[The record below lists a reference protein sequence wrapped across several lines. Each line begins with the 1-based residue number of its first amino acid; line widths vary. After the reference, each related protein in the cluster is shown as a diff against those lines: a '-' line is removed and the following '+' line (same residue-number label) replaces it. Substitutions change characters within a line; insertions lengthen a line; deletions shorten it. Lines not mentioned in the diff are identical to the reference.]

1 MREFIYK
8 EDSKTKEKFDELME
22 NPTSNLKREL
32 KKLIKKDP
40 YCINA
45 YSILYERAK
54 DLGNFNESEKILNEA
69 YEKAIELVT
78 NKGEGW
84 PDEMHWGYLENR
96 PIMQLILVRGIRY
109 WEKLQTEDA
118 LEIFRNLLKV
128 CPNDNLGVRD
138 YILAIRMNMSFEDFE
153 KRFNKGGYYDM
164 DLIKWF
170 DENVDKF
177 PDEFDWWKKKVEDD
191 E

>member
-8 EDSKTKEKFDELME
+8 EDAKTKEKFDELME